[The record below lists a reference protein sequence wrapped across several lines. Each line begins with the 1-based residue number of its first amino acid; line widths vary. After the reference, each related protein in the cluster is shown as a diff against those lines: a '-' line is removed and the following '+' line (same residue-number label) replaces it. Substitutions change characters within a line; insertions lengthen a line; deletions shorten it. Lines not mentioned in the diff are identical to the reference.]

1 MKRILF
7 LFAISCLAMEA
18 KAQEPRSI
26 SLNIYGGYT
35 FTDRVRFDASY
46 ADVKGAFEWGG
57 GLEYFTMRDNSI
69 ELRYRRMSTNS
80 PIYGPNGNQLN
91 KDNDQSSAQFIL
103 LGGNHYFSS
112 GPSAK
117 AIPYIGAGVG
127 VAILTGPENS
137 KTTFAWDAQAGI
149 KMRTNKMLALKLHA
163 YVQSAISQFG
173 NDYWYY
179 PGWGT
184 VAVADYAH
192 LFQIGLGGAV
202 VLDFRKK

>member
-1 MKRILF
+1 MRKSF
-7 LFAISCLAMEA
+7 LLIALTCLAFTSF
-18 KAQEPRSI
+18 AQEPRSV
-26 SLNIYGGYT
+26 SLNVYGGYT

-80 PIYGPNGNQLN
+80 PLYGPGGNQLN

-103 LGGNHYFSS
+103 AGGNHYFSD
-112 GPSAK
+112 GMNDRM
-117 AIPYIGAGVG
+117 IPYVGAGVG
-127 VAILTGPENS
+127 VAILSGPENS
-137 KTTFAWDAQAGI
+137 KTTFAWDMQAGVKI
-149 KMRTNKMLALKLHA
+149 RTQKALAFKLHA
-163 YVQSAISQFG
+163 YLQSAISQFG